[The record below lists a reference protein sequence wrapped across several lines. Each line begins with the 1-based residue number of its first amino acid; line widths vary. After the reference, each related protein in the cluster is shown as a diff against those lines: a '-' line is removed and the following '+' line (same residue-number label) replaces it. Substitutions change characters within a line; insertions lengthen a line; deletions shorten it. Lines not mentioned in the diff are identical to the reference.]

1 MPFVAKFWGF
11 SMWLSGYN
19 VERLIEMLSKDENMD
34 PEKRDKTTEYITAQM
49 SRHIGYQRAL
59 GRTVCTASSLWFI
72 SGKCN
77 NKETRW
83 YFCQQNDKSHA
94 LHVSNGHKSFIST
107 FYIIHLHAPLTC
119 EQLVIGSFGFPHR
132 VWRRNVTSFC
142 LIWHHAVRWSSV
154 VRKKTE
160 KWTLEACL

>member
-1 MPFVAKFWGF
+1 
-11 SMWLSGYN
+11 MWLSGYN

-77 NKETRW
+77 NKETRR
-83 YFCQQNDKSHA
+83 YFLQQNDKA
-94 LHVSNGHKSFIST
+94 DVYMYLMGK
-107 FYIIHLHAPLTC
+107 
-119 EQLVIGSFGFPHR
+119 
-132 VWRRNVTSFC
+132 
-142 LIWHHAVRWSSV
+142 
-154 VRKKTE
+154 
-160 KWTLEACL
+160 